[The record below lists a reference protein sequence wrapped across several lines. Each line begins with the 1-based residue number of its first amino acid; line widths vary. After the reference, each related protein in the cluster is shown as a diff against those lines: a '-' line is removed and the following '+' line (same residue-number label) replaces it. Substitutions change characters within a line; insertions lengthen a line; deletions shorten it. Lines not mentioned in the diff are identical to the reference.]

1 MSSEFGMFKATL
13 LPRKECASKARLC
26 TNRQQRSAE
35 ARITKNTPFFWAHY
49 FQAKVG
55 RVCLLEY

>member
-26 TNRQQRSAE
+26 TNRRQRSAE
-35 ARITKNTPFFWAHY
+35 ARITPKYTLFL
-49 FQAKVG
+49 G
-55 RVCLLEY
+55 TLLSGKSGEGLFA